1 MATQPDLSLDVQEQL
16 ARIRLAGE
24 EAEKLA
30 AESRKFLSEQ
40 LKFVAGTRYMPAR
53 IMLATAGL
61 LGAGAAIAK
70 LFFP

>member
-40 LKFVAGTRYMPAR
+40 LKFAAETRYMPAQ